1 MQKLNL
7 KAFFALCALI
17 LTNIAHATEGWDEAL
32 YKQIESRIIAPT
44 FKNKTYNIKKYG
56 ASVKASAA
64 KNQQAINKAIETC
77 SKAGGGT
84 VVVSGGTYLTGA
96 IRMQS
101 NVNLRIE
108 KDATI
113 LFAYEPD
120 LYPMVKTRWE
130 GLDLM
135 NYSACIYAYQAQNI
149 AISGEG
155 TLDGNGENETWWQW
169 CGAKKFGFNENT
181 PQSQAMPYLGSDK
194 FGKDSLGNQMSNR
207 NTLLWMSDNN
217 IPVEQRI
224 FGKGH
229 GMRPQLVNFYEC
241 QNILIE
247 GVTMLRSPF
256 WVITP
261 TLSKNITVRKVKII
275 NEGPNGDGC
284 DPESCEDVL
293 IEDCIFHTGDDC
305 IAIKSG
311 RNADGRRA
319 NAPSQN
325 IIVRRCVMEDG
336 HGGVV
341 LGSEISA
348 GVRNVFAEDCKMDSP
363 NLDRVLRIKTNTC
376 RGGVTENVYMRNIEV
391 SRGSTAHQSRI

>member
-7 KAFFALCALI
+7 KVFFALCALI

-32 YKQIESRIIAPT
+32 YKQIESRIVAPT

-56 ASVKASAA
+56 ASVKASAS

-181 PQSQAMPYLGSDK
+181 PQSQAAS
-194 FGKDSLGNQMSNR
+194 
-207 NTLLWMSDNN
+207 
-217 IPVEQRI
+217 
-224 FGKGH
+224 
-229 GMRPQLVNFYEC
+229 
-241 QNILIE
+241 
-247 GVTMLRSPF
+247 
-256 WVITP
+256 
-261 TLSKNITVRKVKII
+261 
-275 NEGPNGDGC
+275 
-284 DPESCEDVL
+284 SC
-293 IEDCIFHTGDDC
+293 
-305 IAIKSG
+305 
-311 RNADGRRA
+311 
-319 NAPSQN
+319 
-325 IIVRRCVMEDG
+325 
-336 HGGVV
+336 
-341 LGSEISA
+341 
-348 GVRNVFAEDCKMDSP
+348 
-363 NLDRVLRIKTNTC
+363 
-376 RGGVTENVYMRNIEV
+376 
-391 SRGSTAHQSRI
+391 